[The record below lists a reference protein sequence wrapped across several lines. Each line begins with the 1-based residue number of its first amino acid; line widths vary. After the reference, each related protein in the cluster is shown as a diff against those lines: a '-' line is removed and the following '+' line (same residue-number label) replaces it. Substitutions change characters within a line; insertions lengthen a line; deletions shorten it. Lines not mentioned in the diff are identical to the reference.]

1 MMWFLAGYL
10 LIAGAFYCYIS
21 ATAEEE
27 PYIVVDERRSTY
39 TQSTEDIRKA
49 A

>member
-10 LIAGAFYCYIS
+10 LVAGAFYGYVS
-21 ATAEEE
+21 ATATEE
-27 PYIVVDERRSTY
+27 PYIGADERGLTF